1 MCLPLQLKQMKER
14 ETDSNKAVISSDS
27 PIIQRTPQ
35 EDLIRRTREDARA
48 HRETT
53 EYLNQAVE
61 ALNAKAYPQAVEA
74 FQRVLRH
81 NPESAEGHF
90 YLGLTYFMVGDYK
103 KAAASYKMAIA
114 CEPTDATAHLNLG
127 IVYELLKRYDEAIAA
142 YQRSIAL
149 EPNNPEAHSQLGAA
163 YAMVGNRAKAVAAY
177 KEAIRVKLLSE

>member
-1 MCLPLQLKQMKER
+1 MKEHK
-14 ETDSNKAVISSDS
+14 TDPNKAVTPSDS
-27 PIIQRTPQ
+27 PILQRTPK
-35 EDLIRRTREDARA
+35 EDLIRRAREDARA

-53 EYLNQAVE
+53 GYLNQAIE
-61 ALNAKAYPQAVEA
+61 ALNAKAYQEALEA
-74 FQRVLRH
+74 FQHVLRH

-90 YLGLTYFMVGDYK
+90 YLGLTYFMIGDYK

-149 EPNNPEAHSQLGAA
+149 EPNNPQAHSQLGAT
-163 YAMVGNRAKAVAAY
+163 YAVLGDREKAVAAY